1 MMKQIIFLFVFLL
14 TVLITP
20 VSAQEA
26 AETPTTDWTVLYQS
40 DFSDPNQTV
49 WPTGSEVSGMTTIV
63 RSITDS
69 KYQWSIQSADGQF
82 SWLSFPLVEGTAGN
96 QIAVSI
102 SVQLPSY
109 TPYACAGLM
118 LNKLENSFYSFL
130 LCNDSSY
137 GLLQY
142 QDGTWDQKIPFS
154 PVKSYEQDEHST
166 IRVEISNGWADFY
179 LNGSL
184 LDTYNIKDQNG
195 TNGLFVQ
202 PLTSEETVISFRDI
216 LLEEA
221 PAKAQETVIADNVPD
236 SISRI
241 LKMLKNKDRID
252 DLAGSFTTY
261 PDQELSLAQM
271 GYSEKMDL
279 GISGQDYLLQSDISW
294 KSAYDKPDFANS
306 GCGFIFRNENEYTFQ
321 RVYLALD
328 GNIYLSAFRN
338 GTEIPIM
345 TYNYGT
351 WSLEGE
357 GTLTL
362 VADQAKISILFN
374 ENLLGTIQNASWMA
388 NGSTG
393 LIVQSGTNFDF
404 GTSCAFKNNQIYV
417 LN

>member
-1 MMKQIIFLFVFLL
+1 MKRTIFLFLLIL
-14 TVLITP
+14 TVLVSP
-20 VSAQEA
+20 VSAQET
-26 AETPTTDWTVLYQS
+26 AENLSTEWTVLYQS
-40 DFSDPNQTV
+40 DFSDPNQTI
-49 WPTGSEVSGMTTIV
+49 WPTGSDVSDTTTIV
-63 RSITDS
+63 RSISDL

-82 SWLSFPLVEGTAGN
+82 SWLSFPSVEKTAGYQN
-96 QIAVSI
+96 AVSVSI
-102 SVQLPSY
+102 QLPSY

-118 LNKLENSFYSFL
+118 LNRQEDSFYSFL

-142 QDGTWDQKIPFS
+142 HEGTWDQKIPFS
-154 PVKSYEQDEHST
+154 PLQSYEQDQSST

-179 LNGSL
+179 LNGLL
-184 LDTYNIKDQNG
+184 LDTYPMNDQNG
-195 TNGLFVQ
+195 INGIIVQ
-202 PLTSEETVISFRDI
+202 PLTSDVTAISFRDI
-216 LLEEA
+216 RLEEA
-221 PAKAQETVIADNVPD
+221 PAKAQETVFADNVPD

-252 DLAGSFTTY
+252 DIAGSFSSF

-294 KSAYDKPDFANS
+294 KSAYEKPDFTNS

-321 RVYLALD
+321 RVYLSLD

-351 WSLEGE
+351 WSLQGE

-362 VADQAKISILFN
+362 VADQAKISILYN
-374 ENLLGTIQNASWMA
+374 ENLLGTIHNASWMA
-388 NGSTG
+388 DGSTG
-393 LIVQSGTNFDF
+393 LVVQSGTNFDF
-404 GTSCAFKNNQIYV
+404 GTSCTFKNNQMYV